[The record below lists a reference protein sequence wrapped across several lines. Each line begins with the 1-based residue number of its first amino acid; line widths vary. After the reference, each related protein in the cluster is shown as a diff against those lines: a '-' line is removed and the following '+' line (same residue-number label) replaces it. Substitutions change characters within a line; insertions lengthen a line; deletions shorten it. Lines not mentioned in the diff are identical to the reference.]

1 MGILS
6 DGCLIV
12 YLGGQRGDGG
22 LKWNS
27 AGTLF
32 AKWLRLG
39 LSLFSWMMSVL
50 VYTGFVLSNRTV
62 GKRRCAIL
70 RLGPICNPHNAMS
83 DSILKIGN
91 GKVSKGTSNILQIG
105 CDWDRDWVN
114 LLLSVNLSWN

>member
-6 DGCLIV
+6 DGCLII
-12 YLGGQRGDGG
+12 YLAGQRGDGG
-22 LKWNS
+22 WKWNS

-39 LSLFSWMMSVL
+39 LSLCPWMMSVL
-50 VYTGFVLSNRTV
+50 IYTSIVLSNRTA
-62 GKRRCAIL
+62 GKRRSAFL
-70 RLGPICNPHNAMS
+70 WLGPICNSHNAMS

-105 CDWDRDWVN
+105 CDLDRDWVN
-114 LLLSVNLSWN
+114 LPLSVNLSRN